1 MIVSDYTFLFD
12 DKNKYYAYNALTNA
26 LLELDVD
33 IYHRLANC
41 YRNKDQFTLP
51 DDDNETFDEL
61 KSNHIIVEN
70 QTDEFLIY
78 KSIILRQR
86 AGRGSM
92 HLTLAPTMD
101 CCFRCHYCFEQ
112 HKEPGKMTEKVMDAI
127 IHHVEAQKDLKS
139 LNLTWFG
146 GEPLMAI
153 DEIERFYEK
162 LTPLLGGLQFS
173 SNIITTAYHINR
185 RVIEV
190 LKKAQV
196 KSMQITLDGNRD
208 THNKVKFTPECD
220 DCFTRVIENIDLLAK
235 EYPELHIVIRVNL
248 TLDNAKEYAEL
259 QSFILNRYS
268 GNQQIAIAPAFVL
281 DRNSGCSS
289 SAQPKSH
296 LFNAKDYADY
306 ILQLAADGI
315 DSPYVRYPG
324 QYFNECTIRNEVAI
338 SFDPTGRAY
347 KCWEVIGDKRYS
359 IGQLDADGRLSN
371 INETNINRQ
380 LYGADQLDNK
390 TCRECRYLPL
400 CNGGCPIQRIQNEFE
415 NGKNICCTHYKNHT
429 REFMLEHI
437 RRKENGFENK

>member
-33 IYHRLANC
+33 IYHKLASC
-41 YRNKDQFTLP
+41 YRNKEQFVLP
-51 DDDNETFDEL
+51 EEDNETFDEL
-61 KSNHIIVEN
+61 KSNHILVEN

-78 KSIILRQR
+78 KSIILGLR
-86 AGRGSM
+86 ACRTSM

-112 HKEPGKMTEKVMDAI
+112 HKEPGKMTEEVMNAI
-127 IHHVEAQKDLKS
+127 IKHIQAHNELKS

-162 LTPLLGGLQFS
+162 LTPLLNGLQFN

-185 RVIEV
+185 RTIQV

-196 KSMQITLDGNRD
+196 KRMQITLDGNRE

-259 QSFILNRYS
+259 QSFILNRYK
-268 GNQQIAIAPAFVL
+268 GNRQIAIAPAFVL
-281 DRNSGCSS
+281 DRNGGCST
-289 SAQPKSH
+289 ANQVKSN
-296 LFNAKDYADY
+296 LFNAKDYARY
-306 ILQLAADGI
+306 ILQLAADDI
-315 DSPYVRYPG
+315 DSPYIRYPG
-324 QYFNECTIRNEVAI
+324 RFFTECAIRNNVAI
-338 SFDPTGRAY
+338 AFDPQGYAY
-347 KCWEVIGDKRYS
+347 KCWELIGNNSYA
-359 IGQLDADGRLSN
+359 IGQLDAEGHIVN
-371 INETNINRQ
+371 INTTVLNRQ
-380 LYGADQLDNK
+380 LYGADQLEDK
-390 TCRECRYLPL
+390 ACQKCRYLPL

-415 NGKNICCTHYKNHT
+415 NGKNICCTYYRNHI

-437 RRKENGFENK
+437 RRK